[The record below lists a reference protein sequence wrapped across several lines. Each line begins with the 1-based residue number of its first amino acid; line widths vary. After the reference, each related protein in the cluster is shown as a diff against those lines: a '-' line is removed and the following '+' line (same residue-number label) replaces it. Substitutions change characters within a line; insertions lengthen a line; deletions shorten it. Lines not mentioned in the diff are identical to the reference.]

1 MYNQASITYLRH
13 AASAYRV
20 QMCANIALGVA
31 DVIIGLAEV
40 WLTKQLID
48 AAVAGRSWT
57 MADGGWLSL
66 PALAMMLLACMLTSV
81 ALAYAVRWLRAKL
94 SVRSLNRLQAG
105 EYARLLQSPWLY
117 LRKQHSGTLTNTL
130 IEDIDTI
137 SAFLSEQFPAFVTA
151 ILQFV
156 GAFVFLCVLDWRLAI
171 VIIVVTPALILA
183 AQFYIR
189 RMRRHRHQVREDQAS
204 IQAYI
209 QETIQ
214 HSLLLK
220 ALNRSAYASALL
232 DERHEG
238 YRQSYM
244 RLTRYSAIAMVL
256 VRTAFV
262 AGYLIAFFWGA
273 YSLSVHAIT
282 FGAMIAFVQLVGRIQ
297 QPMRTLI
304 GYVGTFVN
312 VGTSAERIAAISGQQ
327 SAISGQQSV
336 VSTQQSVVS
345 SQQSVVSSQPSA
357 ISTQAPEI
365 KVRDLSFTY
374 PDSDEPVLS
383 HLDADIPAGSLTAV
397 VGKTGIGKTTF
408 VQLLLGLL
416 PVEEGSITAPIQG
429 FAYVPQGNTLLSGTI
444 RYNLLFGNPAASDE
458 AMREA
463 LRLADAEFVLDDE
476 RGLDYPCGERG
487 SGLSE
492 GQAQRIAIAR
502 ALLIDAPVLLLDEA
516 FSALDTPTAQVIL
529 ENIRSARPEQTI
541 ICITHRESLLPQADQ
556 VIRLV

>member
-1 MYNQASITYLRH
+1 MYKQASIQYLRH

-31 DVIIGLAEV
+31 DVIIGLTEV

-156 GAFVFLCVLDWRLAI
+156 GAFAFLCVLDWRLAI
-171 VIIVVTPALILA
+171 VIIAVTPALIAA
-183 AQFYIR
+183 AQLYIR

-244 RLTRYSAIAMVL
+244 RLTRYSAMAMVL

-336 VSTQQSVVS
+336 VSTQ
-345 SQQSVVSSQPSA
+345 
-357 ISTQAPEI
+357 APEI

-416 PVEEGSITAPIQG
+416 PVEEGSIIAPIQG

-502 ALLIDAPVLLLDEA
+502 ALLIDARALLLDEA

-529 ENIRSARPEQTI
+529 DNIRRARPEQTI

-556 VIRLV
+556 VIQLA

>member
-1 MYNQASITYLRH
+1 MSDKQSAYSWLRH
-13 AASAYRV
+13 AARAYHF
-20 QMCANIALGVA
+20 QMCANISLGIT
-31 DVIIGLAEV
+31 DVLIGLAEV
-40 WLTKQLID
+40 WLSKQLID
-48 AAVAGRSWT
+48 AATAGRAWHLS
-57 MADGGWLSL
+57 DGGWLSL
-66 PALAMMLLACMLTSV
+66 PALATMLLACMLTSV
-81 ALAYAVRWLRAKL
+81 ALAYAVRWMRATL

-137 SAFLSEQFPAFVTA
+137 SAFLSEQFPVLITA
-151 ILQFV
+151 VLQFI
-156 GAFVFLCVLDWRLAI
+156 GAFAFLCVLDWRLAI
-171 VIIVVTPALILA
+171 VIIVVTPALIAA
-183 AQFYIR
+183 AQMYIR
-189 RMRRHRHQVREDQAS
+189 CMRRHRHQMRADQAG

-209 QETIQ
+209 QESIQ

-220 ALNRSAYASALL
+220 ALNRTTYAEALL

-244 RLTRYSAIAMVL
+244 RLTRYSAMALVL
-256 VRTAFV
+256 VRLAFV

-282 FGAMIAFVQLVGRIQ
+282 FGAMVAFIQLVGRIQ

-304 GYVGTFVN
+304 GYIGTFVN
-312 VGTSAERIAAISGQQ
+312 VGTSAERIATLNPQQ
-327 SAISGQQSV
+327 TADNQHATRHDSPIVSV
-336 VSTQQSVVS
+336 HDV
-345 SQQSVVSSQPSA
+345 
-357 ISTQAPEI
+357 
-365 KVRDLSFTY
+365 SFTY
-374 PDSDEPVLS
+374 PDADEPVLE
-383 HLDADIPAGSLTAV
+383 HLDATIPQGSLIAV

-416 PVEEGSITAPIQG
+416 PVEEGCIDVPNQG

-444 RYNLLFGNPAASDE
+444 RYNLLFGNPGASDE

-463 LRLADAEFVLDDE
+463 LHLADADFVLDDPS
-476 RGLDYPCGERG
+476 GLDYPCGERG

-502 ALLIDAPVLLLDEA
+502 ALLMDAPVLLLDEA
-516 FSALDTPTAQVIL
+516 FSALDTPTAQTIL
-529 ENIRSARPEQTI
+529 ENIRIARPAQTI
-541 ICITHRESLLPQADQ
+541 ICVTHRDAIIPLADQ
-556 VIRLV
+556 VIQLS

>member
-1 MYNQASITYLRH
+1 MSDKQSAYSWLRH
-13 AASAYRV
+13 AARAYRF
-20 QMCANIALGVA
+20 QMCANISLGIT
-31 DVIIGLAEV
+31 DVLIGLTEV
-40 WLTKQLID
+40 WLSKQLID
-48 AAVAGRSWT
+48 AATAGRTWHLSN
-57 MADGGWLSL
+57 GGWLSL
-66 PALAMMLLACMLTSV
+66 PALATMLLACMLTSV
-81 ALAYAVRWLRAKL
+81 ALAYAVRWMRATL

-137 SAFLSEQFPAFVTA
+137 SAFLSEQFPALITA
-151 ILQFV
+151 VLQFI
-156 GAFVFLCVLDWRLAI
+156 GAFAFLCVLDWRLAI
-171 VIIVVTPALILA
+171 VILVVTPALIAA
-183 AQFYIR
+183 AQMYIR
-189 RMRRHRHQVREDQAS
+189 RMRRHRHQVRADQAG

-209 QETIQ
+209 QESIQ

-220 ALNRSAYASALL
+220 ALNRTTYAEALL

-244 RLTRYSAIAMVL
+244 RLTRYSAMALVL
-256 VRTAFV
+256 VRSAFV

-282 FGAMIAFVQLVGRIQ
+282 FGAMVAFIQLVGRIQ

-304 GYVGTFVN
+304 GYIGTFVN
-312 VGTSAERIAAISGQQ
+312 VGTSAERIAALNPQQ
-327 SAISGQQSV
+327 TADIQHATRHDSPIVSV
-336 VSTQQSVVS
+336 HDV
-345 SQQSVVSSQPSA
+345 
-357 ISTQAPEI
+357 
-365 KVRDLSFTY
+365 SFTY
-374 PDSDEPVLS
+374 PDADEPVLK
-383 HLDADIPAGSLTAV
+383 HLDATIPQGSLTAV

-416 PVEEGSITAPIQG
+416 PVEEGSIDVPNQG

-444 RYNLLFGNPAASDE
+444 RYNLLFGNPAATDD

-463 LRLADAEFVLDDE
+463 LHLADADFVLDDPS
-476 RGLDYPCGERG
+476 GLDYPCGERG

-502 ALLIDAPVLLLDEA
+502 ALLMDAPVLLLDEA
-516 FSALDTPTAQVIL
+516 FSALDTPTAQTIL
-529 ENIRSARPEQTI
+529 ENIRIARPAQTI
-541 ICITHRESLLPQADQ
+541 ICVTHRDAIIPLADQ
-556 VIRLV
+556 VIQLS